1 MTGLVSIFGD
11 KWLPTTVPWGQQMQY
26 YQQPHQIQHRSY
38 NVFLDITTLQLYRN
52 KTKKTS
58 KNNNA
63 VQIFQIK
70 IIYFVDA

>member
-1 MTGLVSIFGD
+1 
-11 KWLPTTVPWGQQMQY
+11 MQY

-38 NVFLDITTLQLYRN
+38 DVFLDITTLQLYCN

-63 VQIFQIK
+63 VQIFQIQ
-70 IIYFVDA
+70 IIYFIVAWFKREDKNPVQADEV

>member
-1 MTGLVSIFGD
+1 
-11 KWLPTTVPWGQQMQY
+11 MQY

-38 NVFLDITTLQLYRN
+38 DVFLDITTLYLYRK

-63 VQIFQIK
+63 VQIFQIQ
-70 IIYFVDA
+70 IIYFIDA